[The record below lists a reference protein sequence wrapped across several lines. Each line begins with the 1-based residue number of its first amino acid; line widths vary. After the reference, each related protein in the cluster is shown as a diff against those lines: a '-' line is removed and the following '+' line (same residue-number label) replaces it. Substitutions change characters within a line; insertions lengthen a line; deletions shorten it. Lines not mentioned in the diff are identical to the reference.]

1 MLPEPGRCG
10 SFLGIK
16 TVKYNYFFVFITD
29 WGTPGGLVD
38 SLAWRALVL
47 RGVCGPSPGAFC
59 FTKDFDVLPTSC
71 SSFSKKSRPAI

>member
-1 MLPEPGRCG
+1 M
-10 SFLGIK
+10 
-16 TVKYNYFFVFITD
+16 KYNYVLFLKESKNITD
-29 WGTPGGLVD
+29 WGTPSGLVD

-71 SSFSKKSRPAI
+71 SSFSKKSRPEINVSL